1 MDFFVNSNLSQ
12 VTLSRY
18 STKLNEWLQYQPPQF
33 NNIICLIC
41 FPEISLQSL
50 NTHLKINTNTNKHNF
65 IVALIAC
72 IIHGNH
78 ILSQF
83 SKEYID
89 SIHSKWS
96 DILKE
101 NDAPIVQR
109 RLENLPTDNQLNKGG
124 SQLTFN
130 HFITIRDKLPL
141 GSIERLLIAMYTM
154 IPPVRADYFAT
165 QIIRGDEVPTQKNYI
180 RILENGQM
188 ISTLTDFKT
197 KKTYKQIT
205 NELPSEL
212 IIEINASL
220 DKYPRSFLFLN
231 ISGKPFTRN
240 SFTVWSRRIL
250 SKVFETDFTLVF
262 FRHAFSTHYVT
273 VNDISK
279 MTDAQIKL
287 ISDKMGHSLEMFK
300 AYRWIKDGNMG
311 EIPLTEEESDE
322 KE

>member
-1 MDFFVNSNLSQ
+1 MDFFGNSNLSN
-12 VTLSRY
+12 VTTTRY
-18 STKLNEWLQYQPPQF
+18 SAKLTEWLQYQPPHF
-33 NNIICLIC
+33 NNMICLIS

-50 NTHLKINTNTNKHNF
+50 NTHLKINTPTNKHNF

-72 IIHGNH
+72 IIHGKH
-78 ILSQF
+78 ILSHF
-83 SKEYID
+83 SKEYIE

-101 NDAPIVQR
+101 NDAPIIQR

-130 HFITIRDKLPL
+130 HFVDVRNKLPL
-141 GSIERLLIAMYTM
+141 GSIERLLISMYTM

-165 QIIRGDEVPTQKNYI
+165 QIIRNDEVPNQKNYI
-180 RILENGQM
+180 RILQNGQM

-197 KKTYKQIT
+197 KKSYKQIT

-220 DKYPRSFLFLN
+220 DKYPRSFLFVN

-262 FRHAFSTHYVT
+262 FRHAFSTHYVS

-300 AYRWIKDGNMG
+300 AYRWVKEGNTG
-311 EIPLTEEESDE
+311 EIPLTQEESDE